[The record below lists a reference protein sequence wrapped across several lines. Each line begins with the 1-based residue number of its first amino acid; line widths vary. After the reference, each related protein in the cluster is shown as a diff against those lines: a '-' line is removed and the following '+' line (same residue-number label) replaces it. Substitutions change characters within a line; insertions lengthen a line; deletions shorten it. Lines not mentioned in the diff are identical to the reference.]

1 MPLRKISVYV
11 IIYFAL
17 LTLTFDFCRAGNS
30 VSSHT
35 LISSDSIAKVLDLC
49 WVYYERHDY
58 VPMAAYLEEHL
69 VQMSDMDSLEMEMHY
84 ALIMAYGHLSR
95 HDKMFESIVKGLLL
109 AQATDHHWMLLSLY
123 RELGSF
129 HDNPLND
136 QLTGLKYMKKAIPYL
151 DAVLPNSKCGLM
163 MDIGLTSLNAGQLDS
178 AKYYYDQAFEYMA
191 LDSTMVPDV
200 YSFYAPYLLKT
211 NQLDEAEYFLLYTY
225 EKWQEVGFKQGFTE
239 SCIDLAEL
247 YYRKEEYQNSLRYA
261 DEAIY
266 YADSIDNIFFLA
278 NATEWRAKSLE
289 SLGRVEEALSSYSIL
304 AIAKDSIEVIKKD

>member
-11 IIYFAL
+11 ITYFAL

-35 LISSDSIAKVLDLC
+35 LISSDSITKVLDLC

-151 DAVLPNSKCGLM
+151 DAVL
-163 MDIGLTSLNAGQLDS
+163 NA
-178 AKYYYDQAFEYMA
+178 A
-191 LDSTMVPDV
+191 L
-200 YSFYAPYLLKT
+200 
-211 NQLDEAEYFLLYTY
+211 
-225 EKWQEVGFKQGFTE
+225 
-239 SCIDLAEL
+239 
-247 YYRKEEYQNSLRYA
+247 
-261 DEAIY
+261 
-266 YADSIDNIFFLA
+266 
-278 NATEWRAKSLE
+278 
-289 SLGRVEEALSSYSIL
+289 
-304 AIAKDSIEVIKKD
+304 